1 MVELRRLNLHD
12 VEQALELSKAE
23 NWNQTEKE
31 WELLIGNHDNICVAA
46 TLGDKLIG
54 TATAINYENKVGWI
68 GMVIVDKSYR
78 GQKISNLLLSGLI
91 ENSKNIISLK
101 LDATP
106 AGQPVYQNFFFTDEY
121 LVYRLTAKVVFK
133 NNFQFEAGIS
143 VEMASLENLEEITE
157 YDKQI
162 FGAGR
167 KQLIEFLI
175 RNFPEKSWILRQ
187 NGQINGIALGR
198 IGSRFHQVGPVC
210 ASSLNFTKLLILKSF
225 ENCENNP
232 VVIDIPEHKAELM
245 NWLNTMGFTKQRHF
259 VRMYRNENA
268 FAGLTENQFLICG
281 PEFG

>member
-1 MVELRRLNLHD
+1 MVELRRLNLQD
-12 VEQALELSKAE
+12 IEQALQLSKAE

-31 WELLIGNHDNICVAA
+31 WELLIGNRQNICVAA

-68 GMVIVDKSYR
+68 GMVVVDKEYR
-78 GQKISNLLLSGLI
+78 GQKISNMLLSGII

-106 AGQPVYQNFFFTDEY
+106 AGLPVYQKFGFTQEY
-121 LVYRLTAKVVFK
+121 LVYRFISMSVFK
-133 NNFQFEAGIS
+133 NEVHFEPGIS
-143 VEMASLENLEEITE
+143 VERAIPENLEEITE

-162 FGAGR
+162 FGAER

-175 RNFPEKSWILRQ
+175 RNFPEKSWILRL

-198 IGSRFHQVGPVC
+198 IGSRFHQVGPVF
-210 ASSLNFTKLLILKSF
+210 ASSPDFAKKLILKSL
-225 ENCENNP
+225 EDIESQP
-232 VVIDIPEHKAELM
+232 VIVDIPAHKPELTE
-245 NWLNTMGFTKQRHF
+245 WINTLGFTKQRHF
-259 VRMYRNENA
+259 VRMYRNENT